1 MNRAQWKVLAVVQR
15 REVKHG
21 IRRMNRIDSGAD
33 APSLE
38 RIIACGGICIFS
50 GVALLTGCASRTT
63 RVAQYGAMRQ
73 VMREGQTEPR
83 IRLTDAVAVPHAY
96 GVGALEGL
104 TGEVTIVD
112 GSVWVARVA
121 HGGVDVSGPAPLAH
135 DQATLLTLAHVA
147 RWEPLPV
154 TTAVEGAALE
164 SYIEEAARAMGID
177 TSRPFPFVIEGE
189 AIRVDLHVINGYCPS
204 AVDPATIDAQPWVW
218 SSPAPGRA
226 VIVGFYAPDAA
237 GVMTHHGT
245 AVHMHAVVDIDG
257 RTVAGHVDEAAAGAG
272 AVLRLPSAR

>member
-1 MNRAQWKVLAVVQR
+1 MNNLA
-15 REVKHG
+15 
-21 IRRMNRIDSGAD
+21 SS
-33 APSLE
+33 APSPSLLLF
-38 RIIACGGICIFS
+38 RFCSAVCILAAAAVPGGC
-50 GVALLTGCASRTT
+50 TTRTT
-63 RVAQYGAMRQ
+63 SVAQYGAMRQ

-83 IRLTDAVAVPHAY
+83 IRLTDAVAAPHAY

-121 HGGVDVSGPAPLAH
+121 HEGVDVSGPAPLAH
-135 DQATLLTLAHVA
+135 DQATLLTLAHIA
-147 RWEPLPV
+147 SWESVPV
-154 TTAVEGAALE
+154 TTTIEGAALE
-164 SYIEEAARAMGID
+164 SSIKAAARDMGID
-177 TSRPFPFVIEGE
+177 TSKPFPFVIEGD
-189 AIRVDLHVINGYCPS
+189 AIRVDLHVVNGYCPS

-237 GVMTHHGT
+237 GVMTHHAT
-245 AVHMHAVVDIDG
+245 AVHLHAVVDIDG

>member
-1 MNRAQWKVLAVVQR
+1 MKCMPRTEPRTGLRCALLR
-15 REVKHG
+15 RICSAACALTCIALFPG
-21 IRRMNRIDSGAD
+21 CDSG
-33 APSLE
+33 
-38 RIIACGGICIFS
+38 GID
-50 GVALLTGCASRTT
+50 
-63 RVAQYGAMRQ
+63 VAQYGAMRQ
-73 VMREGQTEPR
+73 VMREGHTEAR
-83 IRLTDAVAVPHAY
+83 IRLGDAVARPHAY

-104 TGEVTIVD
+104 AGEVTIVD
-112 GSVWVARVA
+112 GDVWVSRVA
-121 HGGVDVSGPAPLAH
+121 GEDVKVSGPQPIAQ
-135 DQATLLTLAHVA
+135 DQATLLTLTHVEN
-147 RWEPLPV
+147 WESISV
-154 TTAVEGAALE
+154 TMALEGAALE
-164 SYIEEAARAMGID
+164 SFIEHAASARGID
-177 TSRPFPFVIEGE
+177 TSRPFPFVIEGD

-204 AVDPATIDAQPWVW
+204 AVDPATMDAQPWVW

>member
-1 MNRAQWKVLAVVQR
+1 MNNL
-15 REVKHG
+15 
-21 IRRMNRIDSGAD
+21 DSSNLS
-33 APSLE
+33 PSLWLI
-38 RIIACGGICIFS
+38 RLCSAACTLAAAAVPGGCT
-50 GVALLTGCASRTT
+50 TGATS
-63 RVAQYGAMRQ
+63 VAQYGAMRQ

-121 HGGVDVSGPAPLAH
+121 HAGVDMSGPAPAAQ
-135 DQATLLTLAHVA
+135 DQATLLTLAHIA
-147 RWEPLPV
+147 RWESVPL
-154 TTAVEGAALE
+154 TTTIEGAALE
-164 SYIEEAARAMGID
+164 SYIKAAARDMGID
-177 TSRPFPFVIEGE
+177 TSKPFPFVIEGD

-204 AVDPATIDAQPWVW
+204 AVDPATMDAQPWVW